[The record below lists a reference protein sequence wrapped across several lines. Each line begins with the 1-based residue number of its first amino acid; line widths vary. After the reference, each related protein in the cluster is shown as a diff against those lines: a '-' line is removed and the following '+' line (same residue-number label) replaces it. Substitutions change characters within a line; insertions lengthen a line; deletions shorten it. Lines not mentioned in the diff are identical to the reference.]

1 MNDIN
6 ELLTYIKGLSQTS
19 NDVGTPQIP
28 PLLVLAG
35 SELKDGLSAREV
47 AKRII
52 LSQAEAG
59 APIGQLPTG
68 EDSVAE
74 KMEYVRVRE
83 IFEHLITN
91 AVFQV
96 VIPAGIPVQAYGV
109 GADGVPVTVNGVT
122 TTPAIGY
129 AIIR

>member
-28 PLLVLAG
+28 PLLVLTG

>member
-1 MNDIN
+1 MENID
-6 ELLTYIKGLSQTS
+6 ELLAYIKQLSAS
-19 NDVGTPQIP
+19 DIDVKTPQVP
-28 PLLVLAG
+28 PILILTG
-35 SELKDGLSAREV
+35 SELKEGLSAREV

-52 LSQAEAG
+52 LSQNEAG

-68 EDSVAE
+68 EDSISE
-74 KMEYVRVRE
+74 KMEYIRVRE

-91 AVFQV
+91 AIFQV
-96 VIPAGIPVQAYGV
+96 VIPAGVPVQAYGV

-129 AIIR
+129 AIIK

>member
-28 PLLVLAG
+28 PLLVLTG
-35 SELKDGLSAREV
+35 SELKEGLSAREV